1 MHGRGEQVCSDVCV
15 MAEVLFIIVSDAPVA
30 CFDLTEAA
38 EGQFPCFVTGNESVY
53 L

>member
-15 MAEVLFIIVSDAPVA
+15 MAEMLFIIVPVA

-38 EGQFPCFVTGNESVY
+38 EGQFPCFVTGNKSVY